1 MYFWYQQGNKT
12 LPGLYFQWGCWDT
25 NQSDLVQA
33 LKHSVQVRKKL
44 KCTILLHSCKM
55 FRRLV
60 EGIRCWRWTETAAT
74 KVVVNS
80 PIFVDWNRKW
90 TAVETQLPIGR
101 TNVGIVHFVQ
111 ITGYHSVF
119 LQLSFTKGWK
129 HPQVS
134 SKWSAVWL
142 DLQLATL
149 FVITGITAAFSVTLF
164 IIWLSILVGKWCL
177 AVSCFMERSLCW
189 DIFLTTCWYLLGME
203 RIKEETSELYFCSRL
218 FSFFLLFFEIQSRTN
233 STASLNNT
241 EYILCSSSLLQYN
254 LNVHLL
260 DTHYSPTWSNG
271 YESIGLTKKDSQSL
285 KSRRWS
291 SSEVWK
297 PAIESETRRER
308 RHISDPTAERQTR
321 WHAVRRWYDLTSGR
335 PADDK
340 QRRS

>member
-1 MYFWYQQGNKT
+1 MHFWYQQGNKT

-55 FRRLV
+55 FRHLL
-60 EGIRCWRWTETAAT
+60 EGIRCWRWIETAAT

-90 TAVETQLPIGR
+90 TADPTTNRQNKCWHCALCTNHGLP
-101 TNVGIVHFVQ
+101 F
-111 ITGYHSVF
+111 SFF

-164 IIWLSILVGKWCL
+164 IIWLSILVGKWHVWL
-177 AVSCFMERSLCW
+177 YHVSWSARCAETSFWLHV
-189 DIFLTTCWYLLGME
+189 DIF
-203 RIKEETSELYFCSRL
+203 
-218 FSFFLLFFEIQSRTN
+218 
-233 STASLNNT
+233 
-241 EYILCSSSLLQYN
+241 
-254 LNVHLL
+254 
-260 DTHYSPTWSNG
+260 
-271 YESIGLTKKDSQSL
+271 
-285 KSRRWS
+285 
-291 SSEVWK
+291 
-297 PAIESETRRER
+297 
-308 RHISDPTAERQTR
+308 
-321 WHAVRRWYDLTSGR
+321 
-335 PADDK
+335 
-340 QRRS
+340 